1 MRGYIGVTD
10 GEWANFLNVSGC
22 AEVNFWIPSNRPFK
36 ALKVGEPF
44 LFKSKYPDNRLI
56 GGGFFE
62 HATSLRC
69 SEAWNC
75 LGSGNGVPDLPALVR
90 KVNDYR
96 DEPVHDPDPIIGCII
111 LNDVTF
117 FSSDSCPPGPAS
129 FAKNV
134 VSGKGYTLPSEDT
147 EVEAAFRL
155 LAMAQV
161 DNATPIDYFHPD
173 TTAEMFGDAR
183 LVRPRLG
190 QGGFRA
196 SILDAYGRRCAITGH
211 KITPTLQ
218 AAHIRPVSEGGQHR
232 VDNGLLLR
240 SDVHTM
246 FDLGFLTVDPNFAL
260 RVSPSLR
267 DEFGNGEEF
276 YQREGRVIAL
286 PTGSQQQPNR
296 EFLEWHGAEVFR
308 AS

>member
-155 LAMAQV
+155 LAMAQAA
-161 DNATPIDYFHPD
+161 DAAPIDYFHPD

>member
-75 LGSGNGVPDLPALVR
+75 LGSGNGVPDMRALVR

-155 LAMAQV
+155 LAMAQAA
-161 DNATPIDYFHPD
+161 DAAPIDYFHPD

>member
-22 AEVNFWIPSNRPFK
+22 DEVNFWIPSNRPFK

-56 GGGFFE
+56 GGGYFE

-69 SEAWNC
+69 SEAWQY
-75 LGSGNGVPDLPALVR
+75 LGPGNGVPDLQSLVR

-96 DEPVHDPDPIIGCII
+96 DEPIHNPDPTIGCIF
-111 LNDVTF
+111 LNDVAF

-129 FAKNV
+129 FAKNL

-147 EVEAAFRL
+147 EVEAAFQL

-161 DNATPIDYFHPD
+161 TNDLHIDIVHPEP
-173 TTAEMFGDAR
+173 TNKMFGDAR

-196 SILDAYGRRCAITGH
+196 SILDAYERRCAITGH

-232 VDNGLLLR
+232 LDNGLLLR

-246 FDLGFLTVDPNFAL
+246 FDLGFLTVDPDFAL

-276 YQREGRVIAL
+276 YHREGQVIAL
-286 PTGSQQQPNR
+286 PPNARHQPAK
-296 EFLEWHGAEVFR
+296 EFLEWHGDEVFR